1 MFENME
7 KAIRGALMG
16 VKGKLFFFGL
26 GHLVESPYERSFSIF
41 FLLAFCGYEDSSS
54 VVSYIFI

>member
-1 MFENME
+1 ME
-7 KAIRGALMG
+7 KAMRGALMG

>member
-7 KAIRGALMG
+7 KAMRGALMG

-26 GHLVESPYERSFSIF
+26 SHLVESPYERSSFSIF
-41 FLLAFCGYEDSSS
+41 FY
-54 VVSYIFI
+54 